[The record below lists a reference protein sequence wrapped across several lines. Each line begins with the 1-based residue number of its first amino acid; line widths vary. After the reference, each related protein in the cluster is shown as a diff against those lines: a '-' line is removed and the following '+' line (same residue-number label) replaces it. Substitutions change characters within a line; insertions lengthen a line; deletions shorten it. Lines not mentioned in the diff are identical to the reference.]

1 LFNFDLDQF
10 SGMKALLQHTIEIL
24 KKRVK
29 ENLDTINQNQSEIR
43 QLLTQPLSAERT
55 YYIENHYDINKVLLS
70 ENNDFINLQ
79 VTLLNFME
87 KYKDFPI
94 LDEEELPEMTAEL
107 FMDDHELFEL
117 TIQGKL
123 VFNIAHPKFEDE
135 EFFQKLLTYYSTL
148 EAYEKCNS
156 LLKTKEK
163 TSPPAS
169 TPREE
174 EKQKHK

>member
-1 LFNFDLDQF
+1 
-10 SGMKALLQHTIEIL
+10 MKALLQRTIDIL

-55 YYIENHYDINKVLLS
+55 YYIEKHYDINKVLLS

-79 VTLLNFME
+79 VTLVNFME

-94 LDEEELPEMTAEL
+94 LEEEELPDLSPDL

-123 VFNIAHPKFEDE
+123 VFNITHPKFEDE
-135 EFFQKLLTYYSTL
+135 EFFQKLLSYYSTL

-163 TSPPAS
+163 ILPPDS
-169 TPREE
+169 IPKGEE
-174 EKQKHK
+174 DVNNQLKTKS

>member
-1 LFNFDLDQF
+1 
-10 SGMKALLQHTIEIL
+10 MKALLERAIELL

-29 ENLDTINQNQSEIR
+29 ENLDTINHNQSEIR

-55 YYIENHYDINKVLLS
+55 YYIEKHYDINKVLLS

-79 VTLLNFME
+79 VSLLKFME

-94 LDEEELPEMTAEL
+94 LEDDELPEISPEVM
-107 FMDDHELFEL
+107 MDDQELFEL

-123 VFNIAHPKFEDE
+123 TFNIAHPKFEDE
-135 EFFQKLLTYYSTL
+135 EFFHRLLGFYASI

-156 LLKTKEK
+156 LMKLKKDNQLK
-163 TSPPAS
+163 
-169 TPREE
+169 
-174 EKQKHK
+174 

>member
-1 LFNFDLDQF
+1 
-10 SGMKALLQHTIEIL
+10 MKALLQRTIEIL

-55 YYIENHYDINKVLLS
+55 YYIEKHYDINKVLLN
-70 ENNDFINLQ
+70 ENNDFISLQ

-94 LDEEELPEMTAEL
+94 LDDDELPELSPEL
-107 FMDDHELFEL
+107 YMDEHELFEL

-123 VFNIAHPKFEDE
+123 AFNITHPKFEDE
-135 EFFQKLLTYYSTL
+135 KFFQKLLSYYSAL

-163 TSPPAS
+163 TSSPAS
-169 TPREE
+169 STRGEE
-174 EKQKHK
+174 EQKRSAQS

>member
-1 LFNFDLDQF
+1 
-10 SGMKALLQHTIEIL
+10 MRALLQRTIELL

-43 QLLTQPLSAERT
+43 QLLTQPLSPERT
-55 YYIENHYDINKVLLS
+55 YYIEKHYDINKVLLS

-94 LDEEELPEMTAEL
+94 LEEEDLPEVNNETLVNENEL
-107 FMDDHELFEL
+107 FDL

-123 VFNIAHPKFEDE
+123 AFNMNHPKYGDD
-135 EFFQKLLTYYSTL
+135 EFFAKLLEYYAAI
-148 EAYEKCNS
+148 EAYEKCNT
-156 LLKTKEK
+156 LLKMKEK
-163 TSPPAS
+163 L
-169 TPREE
+169 
-174 EKQKHK
+174 K

>member
-1 LFNFDLDQF
+1 
-10 SGMKALLQHTIEIL
+10 MKALLQRTIDIL

-55 YYIENHYDINKVLLS
+55 YYIEKHYDINKVLLS

-94 LDEEELPEMTAEL
+94 LDEEELPDLNPDL
-107 FMDDHELFEL
+107 FLDDHELFEL

-123 VFNIAHPKFEDE
+123 VFNITHPKFDDE
-135 EFFQKLLTYYSTL
+135 EFFQKLLSYYSSL

-163 TSPPAS
+163 TSPPAPGS
-169 TPREE
+169 GA
-174 EKQKHK
+174 EKKINS

>member
-1 LFNFDLDQF
+1 
-10 SGMKALLQHTIEIL
+10 MKALLQRTIEIL

-55 YYIENHYDINKVLLS
+55 YYIEKHYDINKVLLN

-94 LDEEELPEMTAEL
+94 IEEDELPELSPEL
-107 FMDDHELFEL
+107 YMDEHELFEL

-123 VFNIAHPKFEDE
+123 AFNITHPKFEDE
-135 EFFQKLLTYYSTL
+135 DFFQKLLTYYSAL
-148 EAYEKCNS
+148 EAYEKCNT
-156 LLKTKEK
+156 LLKTKERIL
-163 TSPPAS
+163 PPDQA
-169 TPREE
+169 PRG
-174 EKQKHK
+174 EKEQKHK

>member
-1 LFNFDLDQF
+1 
-10 SGMKALLQHTIEIL
+10 MKALLQRTIEIL

-55 YYIENHYDINKVLLS
+55 YYIEKHYDINKVLLS

-94 LDEEELPEMTAEL
+94 IEDDELTEMSPELY
-107 FMDDHELFEL
+107 MDDHELFEL

-123 VFNIAHPKFEDE
+123 IFNITHPKFEDE
-135 EFFQKLLTYYSTL
+135 EFFQKLLAYYSAL
-148 EAYEKCNS
+148 EAYEKCNT
-156 LLKTKEK
+156 LLKTKERIL
-163 TSPPAS
+163 PPAQA
-169 TPREE
+169 PRGEGNR
-174 EKQKHK
+174 KS

>member
-1 LFNFDLDQF
+1 
-10 SGMKALLQHTIEIL
+10 MKALLQRTIEIL
-24 KKRVK
+24 KRRVK

-55 YYIENHYDINKVLLS
+55 YYIEKHYDINKVLLS

-79 VTLLNFME
+79 ATLLNFMD

-94 LDEEELPEMTAEL
+94 LDDDELPELSPEL
-107 FMDDHELFEL
+107 YMDDHELFDL

-123 VFNIAHPKFEDE
+123 AFNITHPRFEDE
-135 EFFQKLLTYYSTL
+135 EFFQKLLSYYSTL

-163 TSPPAS
+163 T
-169 TPREE
+169 
-174 EKQKHK
+174 HKNS

>member
-1 LFNFDLDQF
+1 
-10 SGMKALLQHTIEIL
+10 MKALLQRTIEIL

-55 YYIENHYDINKVLLS
+55 YYIEKHYDINKVLLS

-94 LDEEELPEMTAEL
+94 LEDDELPEISPEIL
-107 FMDDHELFEL
+107 MDDVELFEL

-123 VFNIAHPKFEDE
+123 AFNITHPKFEDE
-135 EFFQKLLTYYSTL
+135 EFFQKLLGYYSTH
-148 EAYEKCNS
+148 EAYEKCNA
-156 LLKTKEK
+156 LLKTKER
-163 TSPPAS
+163 TSPPATGS
-169 TPREE
+169 G
-174 EKQKHK
+174 KKINS

>member
-1 LFNFDLDQF
+1 
-10 SGMKALLQHTIEIL
+10 MKALLQRTIDIL

-55 YYIENHYDINKVLLS
+55 YYIEKHYDINKVLLS

-94 LDEEELPEMTAEL
+94 LDEEELPDL
-107 FMDDHELFEL
+107 NPDLYLDDHELFEL

-123 VFNIAHPKFEDE
+123 VFNITHPKFDDE
-135 EFFQKLLTYYSTL
+135 EFFQKLLSYYSSL

-163 TSPPAS
+163 TSPPS
-169 TPREE
+169 TGSGA
-174 EKQKHK
+174 EKKINS

>member
-1 LFNFDLDQF
+1 
-10 SGMKALLQHTIEIL
+10 MKALLQRTIEIL

-43 QLLTQPLSAERT
+43 QLLSQPLSAERT
-55 YYIENHYDINKVLLS
+55 YYIEKHYDINKVLLS
-70 ENNDFINLQ
+70 ENNDFISLQ

-94 LDEEELPEMTAEL
+94 LDDEELTELSPEM
-107 FMDDHELFEL
+107 FMDEHELFEL

-123 VFNIAHPKFEDE
+123 AFNITHPKFEDE
-135 EFFQKLLTYYSTL
+135 EFFQKLLTYYAAL

-163 TSPPAS
+163 ISPSAS
-169 TPREE
+169 SPRGEE
-174 EKQKHK
+174 EQKHN

>member
-1 LFNFDLDQF
+1 MTNFDLDQF
-10 SGMKALLQHTIEIL
+10 SGMKALLQRTIEIL

-55 YYIENHYDINKVLLS
+55 YYIEKHYDINKVLLS
-70 ENNDFINLQ
+70 ENNDFISLQ

-94 LDEEELPEMTAEL
+94 LDEEELPELSPEL
-107 FMDDHELFEL
+107 FMDEHELFEL

-123 VFNIAHPKFEDE
+123 AFNIAHPKFEDE
-135 EFFQKLLTYYSTL
+135 DFFQKLLTYYSAL
-148 EAYEKCNS
+148 EAYEKCNT
-156 LLKTKEK
+156 LLKTKDRI
-163 TSPPAS
+163 SPPAS
-169 TPREE
+169 STE
-174 EKQKHK
+174 EKEQKHK